1 MHARA
6 DVAHTWSSRI
16 LVADGA
22 MGTLLIARGANIAS
36 CVEVLNLESPG
47 AVMAAH
53 RDYLQAGAQI
63 IESNTFAANRLKLG
77 AHELRGRLAEINASG
92 VALARAAA
100 NGKAF
105 VGGSVGPL
113 GALLWPFGIVT
124 TDEARDVFAE
134 HIAALAAERPDMLVL
149 ETFASVAEAMLALR
163 AAKATAPAIP
173 ALVSLSV
180 VEDGKTAGGDPL
192 ATAFAALVDGGADAI
207 GVNCAVGPQVVYDA
221 LAPIAERI
229 DAPLSVM
236 PNAGYP
242 HRLDD
247 RTIYESSPTYFGAFA
262 QRFAE
267 LGATII
273 GGCCGTTPDHIRA
286 IADALPDRERR
297 RAPHAARMQPATLLQ
312 AQATARTPRGERL
325 HTTAFERKLGRQF
338 AITVEISPPRG
349 ANAADAIA
357 AAKALAAAGADA
369 VNISD
374 NPTARLRMSSTALAH
389 LIMRETGLATVL
401 HLTCRDRNLLA
412 LQSELLGAAAL
423 GVTAILPLTG
433 DPSNVGDFPKAT
445 SVFDVTSLGL
455 TKMVRDLNAGKDH
468 AGSIIEPPTH
478 FRIGVAVNPGT
489 KSLAGELEKVEQKL
503 DAGADFAVTQPV
515 FDVLAIQPF
524 LAWATQHSLPVLVGV
539 LLLRSYRNAEFLHN
553 EVPGMHVPDTVRAR
567 LQQAGDAASEGIA
580 IARDVII
587 ELSRTPGVAGAY
599 LIPQDRYEAAAT
611 LIAAVAGS
619 LSVA

>member
-1 MHARA
+1 MHARV

-22 MGTLLIARGANIAS
+22 MGTLLIARGANVAS

-124 TDEARDVFAE
+124 ADEARDVFAE

-149 ETFASVAEAMLALR
+149 ETFASVAEAMLALQ

-286 IADALPDRERR
+286 IAEALPDRERR
-297 RAPHAARMQPATLLQ
+297 RAPHAARMQPATLLE
-312 AQATARTPRGERL
+312 AQATARMPHGERS

-374 NPTARLRMSSTALAH
+374 NPTARLRMSITALAH
-389 LIMRETGLATVL
+389 LIMRET
-401 HLTCRDRNLLA
+401 
-412 LQSELLGAAAL
+412 
-423 GVTAILPLTG
+423 
-433 DPSNVGDFPKAT
+433 
-445 SVFDVTSLGL
+445 
-455 TKMVRDLNAGKDH
+455 
-468 AGSIIEPPTH
+468 
-478 FRIGVAVNPGT
+478 
-489 KSLAGELEKVEQKL
+489 
-503 DAGADFAVTQPV
+503 
-515 FDVLAIQPF
+515 
-524 LAWATQHSLPVLVGV
+524 
-539 LLLRSYRNAEFLHN
+539 
-553 EVPGMHVPDTVRAR
+553 
-567 LQQAGDAASEGIA
+567 
-580 IARDVII
+580 
-587 ELSRTPGVAGAY
+587 
-599 LIPQDRYEAAAT
+599 
-611 LIAAVAGS
+611 
-619 LSVA
+619 